1 MEINLTV
8 SLNGNP
14 VFSLCQVFKALSFT
28 LFFPIHAY
36 QSIFSDN
43 LQPIATRGKKARST
57 LLVDQHCGNGCFIK
71 RAPLSVLIATKLA
84 AAILVVAVVR
94 RRGCAGPVLP
104 LWSPSFSDWSHVFM
118 TIFRL
123 IYLFIYSSIHINYK
137 KIKTFNV
144 HFSSMD

>member
-57 LLVDQHCGNGCFIK
+57 LLADQHCGNGCFIK
-71 RAPLSVLIATKLA
+71 RAPLSVSYNNEISGGH
-84 AAILVVAVVR
+84 IGSSVVR
-94 RRGCAGPVLP
+94 MRGSAGPVLP
-104 LWSPSFSDWSHVFM
+104 L
-118 TIFRL
+118 
-123 IYLFIYSSIHINYK
+123 
-137 KIKTFNV
+137 
-144 HFSSMD
+144 